1 MNQAKQI
8 WKNYLIRIAF
18 IFAMLGF
25 CLWNKNAYVLA
36 EEVTPSTEG
45 TTSST
50 EGETSKA
57 EEAKA
62 VEVVYI
68 DFEQG
73 MIQIK
78 ANHNTKVYYSDAS
91 QKTWNVLEG
100 GKNGDILTMDISWI
114 SAAKDYELNLKGS
127 DDETVVSVDLPKY
140 NSKLKVKFDKV
151 DGTLEFT
158 NEEGATEFEWRKAAA
173 LDGWTKVS
181 IDFSKT
187 NQKDVQE
194 FLKEIEAMRV
204 KGGKI
209 QVRTPQKVVGLKAG
223 SEGSSEEDS
232 KDAVGVR
239 PSKIVTV
246 SVTKRGNAPAV
257 KVVSNSMQVNTTDKM
272 EYKLVSVAGK
282 QQADAKWTVCD
293 KKMFLSNMAPQVLT
307 VSGSSVGQDVIVA
320 VRKAETEKAAYT
332 KSSYLTIPAQSGAPE
347 ASSFTTSK
355 TSSKF
360 GLIIGDATKYTPYQ
374 YAVVAKGDTK
384 SDSDLKWITVSSAK
398 EVSFSIKKYPEGS
411 TIYVRTKGENLS
423 KKTELKLPSAYTTIS
438 ISYLAETKE

>member
-8 WKNYLIRIAF
+8 WKNYLIRTAF

-25 CLWNKNAYVLA
+25 CLWNKGAYVQA
-36 EEVTPSTEG
+36 EE
-45 TTSST
+45 TTT
-50 EGETSKA
+50 AT
-57 EEAKA
+57 A
-62 VEVVYI
+62 VSVEYI

-158 NEEGATEFEWRKAAA
+158 NEEGAAEFEWRKAAA
-173 LDGWTKVS
+173 IDSWTQVP
-181 IDFSKT
+181 IDLSKT
-187 NQKDVQE
+187 EQAEVQG

-209 QVRTPQKVVGLKAG
+209 QVRTPQKVAT
-223 SEGSSEEDS
+223 SA
-232 KDAVGVR
+232 AVGCR

-272 EYKLVSVAGK
+272 EYKVISVAGN

-293 KKMFLSNMAPQVLT
+293 KKMSLSNIAPQVLT
-307 VSGSSVGQDVIVA
+307 VSGGAIGKDVTIA

-332 KSSYLTIPAQSGAPE
+332 KSCYLNIPAQPGAPD
-347 ASSFTTSK
+347 ASSFTTSR

-360 GLIIGDATKYTPYQ
+360 TLIIGNATKYTPYQ

-384 SDSDLKWITVSSAK
+384 SDSDLNWKTVSSEK
-398 EVSFSIKKYPEGS
+398 GINFSIKKYPEGS

>member
-36 EEVTPSTEG
+36 EEVTPST
-45 TTSST
+45 
-50 EGETSKA
+50 

-100 GKNGDILTMDISWI
+100 GKSDDILTMDISWI

-173 LDGWTKVS
+173 LDGWSKAP
-181 IDFSKT
+181 IDLGKT
-187 NQKDVQE
+187 GEEVQE

-209 QVRTPQKVVGLKAG
+209 QVRIPQKAIT
-223 SEGSSEEDS
+223 S
-232 KDAVGVR
+232 KDAVGSR

-246 SVTKRGNAPAV
+246 SVTKRGNAPSV

-272 EYKLVSVAGK
+272 EYKLISVAGSP
-282 QQADAKWTVCD
+282 QADAKWTVCD
-293 KKMFLSNMAPQVLT
+293 KKMSLSNMAPQVLN

-332 KSSYLTIPAQSGAPE
+332 KSSYLTIPAQPGAPE
-347 ASSFTTSK
+347 ASSFSTSK

-360 GLIIGDATKYTPYQ
+360 SLIIGDATKYTPYQ

-384 SDSDLKWITVSSAK
+384 SDSDLKWKTVSSAK
-398 EVSFSIKKYPEGS
+398 EVSFGIKKYPEGS

-423 KKTELKLPSAYTTIS
+423 KKTALKLPSAYTTIS

>member
-25 CLWNKNAYVLA
+25 CLWNKNVYVLA
-36 EEVTPSTEG
+36 EETA
-45 TTSST
+45 SST
-50 EGETSKA
+50 EETTPVT

-100 GKNGDILTMDISWI
+100 GKSGDILTMDISWI

-173 LDGWTKVS
+173 VDSWAKAP
-181 IDFSKT
+181 IDLSKT
-187 NQKDVQE
+187 EQKEVQE

-209 QVRTPQKVVGLKAG
+209 QVRIPQKAIT
-223 SEGSSEEDS
+223 S
-232 KDAVGVR
+232 KDAVGSR

-246 SVTKRGNAPAV
+246 SVTKRGNAPSV

-272 EYKLVSVAGK
+272 EYKVISVAGSP
-282 QQADAKWTVCD
+282 QADAKWTVCD
-293 KKMFLSNMAPQVLT
+293 KKMSLSNMAPQVLN

-332 KSSYLTIPAQSGAPE
+332 KSSYLTIPAQPGAPE
-347 ASSFTTSK
+347 ASSFSTSK

-360 GLIIGDATKYTPYQ
+360 SLIIGDATKYTPYQ

-384 SDSDLKWITVSSAK
+384 SDSDLKWKTVSSAK
-398 EVSFSIKKYPEGS
+398 EVSFNIKKYPEGS